1 MAGTT
6 VRVPQVQ
13 DLETAIRLYYER
25 NELSSADIKAL
36 FGCSES
42 TVAKLKR
49 LAKERMREE
58 GTISW
63 NALQVNTEAAWR
75 AWGLD
80 ITKMEQGLRR
90 LRQLKLRD

>member
-13 DLETAIRLYYER
+13 DLETAIRLYYAR
-25 NELSSADIKAL
+25 NELSTADIKGL
-36 FGCSES
+36 FGCSSS

-49 LAKERMREE
+49 LAKERMLEE
-58 GTISW
+58 HTISW
-63 NALQVNTEAAWR
+63 NAQYVNTEAAWR

>member
-1 MAGTT
+1 M
-6 VRVPQVQ
+6 
-13 DLETAIRLYYER
+13 
-25 NELSSADIKAL
+25 
-36 FGCSES
+36 
-42 TVAKLKR
+42 AKLKR
-49 LAKERMREE
+49 LAKARMLEE

>member
-49 LAKERMREE
+49 LAKERMLEE

-90 LRQLKLRD
+90 LRQLRLRD

>member
-1 MAGTT
+1 MAGAT

-25 NELSSADIKAL
+25 NELSTADIKAL
-36 FGCSES
+36 FGCSGS

-49 LAKERMREE
+49 LAKARMLEE
-58 GTISW
+58 HTISW
-63 NALQVNTEAAWR
+63 NAQHVNTEAAWR